1 MKITLGK
8 VSNMKAVPYIDM
20 EKMLG
25 NKLVW
30 LNRESHGVQNE
41 VTKEKVVF
49 DGLLAE
55 LVLKV
60 HEKHPTYSFK
70 PKWFSY
76 AESDKPR
83 VMDILII
90 FNKVSLGGVS
100 VYADKFTISND
111 RIHKVR
117 PRTGYITT
125 TDVKRARIEITKYF
139 KPETAAEIMK
149 KHADRARSV
158 LHSAE
163 HVEKTKRDAAIGV
176 VNAYMLDHI
185 MANLDTYRDIAKSHG
200 ATDSVLDAA
209 KFAYDEASVLN
220 SSIGSEF
227 EGCIVHIREGL
238 YMVGDRRREKV
249 CDVYEAKDLPAHI
262 NDKLGQLKLVQDNTH
277 IRNVGMRIDD
287 NTFYIR
293 GERI

>member
-1 MKITLGK
+1 
-8 VSNMKAVPYIDM
+8 MKAVPYIDM

-111 RIHKVR
+111 RIHRIR

-125 TDVKRARIEITKYF
+125 TDVKRARSEITRYF
-139 KPETAAEIMK
+139 MPETASEIMK
-149 KHADRARSV
+149 KHADRTRSV
-158 LHSAE
+158 LHNAE
-163 HVEKTKRDAAIGV
+163 HVAQTKHGIAASI
-176 VNAYMLDHI
+176 VNTCLLGHI

-200 ATDSVLDAA
+200 ATDNMLDAA
-209 KFAYDEASVLN
+209 KLAYDEASVLN
-220 SSIGSEF
+220 SSIGSQF
-227 EGCIVHIREGL
+227 EGYIVHIREGL
-238 YMVGDRRREKV
+238 YMVGDRRKEKV

-293 GERI
+293 GEPI

>member
-1 MKITLGK
+1 MKVI
-8 VSNMKAVPYIDM
+8 PYTEM

-30 LNRESHGVQNE
+30 IANDLRGIA
-41 VTKEKVVF
+41 KEKVVF

-60 HEKHPTYSFK
+60 HEKHPKYTFR
-70 PKWFSY
+70 PKWFSHVTS
-76 AESDKPR
+76 EHPR
-83 VMDILII
+83 VMDVVIM
-90 FNKVSLGGVS
+90 FNKVTLGGVS

-111 RIHKVR
+111 RIRWVR
-117 PRTGYITT
+117 PRAGNITT
-125 TDVKRARIEITKYF
+125 TDIKRARSEITKYF

-149 KHADRARSV
+149 KHADTVRSAVYQAEGAARS
-158 LHSAE
+158 
-163 HVEKTKRDAAIGV
+163 KRGVAIDVVDA
-176 VNAYMLDHI
+176 YLLDHI
-185 MANLDTYRDIAKSHG
+185 MANLDTYAATAKSHG
-200 ATDSVLDAA
+200 ATDSILDAA
-209 KFAYDEASVLN
+209 KFAYDGSSVLN
-220 SSIGSEF
+220 SSIGKEF
-227 EGCIVHIREGL
+227 EGYIVHIREGL
-238 YMVGDRRREKV
+238 YMVGDRRNEKV

-277 IRNVGMRIDD
+277 IRNVGMRVDD

>member
-8 VSNMKAVPYIDM
+8 VSNMKAVPYTEM

-25 NKLVW
+25 NKLLWV
-30 LNRESHGVQNE
+30 NTEPQGI
-41 VTKEKVVF
+41 TKDKVVF

-60 HEKHPTYSFK
+60 HEKHPTYAFK
-70 PKWFSY
+70 AKWFSY
-76 AESDKPR
+76 ATSEQPR
-83 VMDILII
+83 VMDIFIM
-90 FNKVSLGGVS
+90 FNKVVLGGVS

-117 PRTGYITT
+117 PRTGYMTT
-125 TDVKRARIEITKYF
+125 TDVKRARSEITKYF

-149 KHADRARSV
+149 KHADNVRSV
-158 LHSAE
+158 VYNTEQVA
-163 HVEKTKRDAAIGV
+163 KTRHGIAASIV
-176 VNAYMLDHI
+176 STCLLDHI
-185 MANLDTYRDIAKSHG
+185 MTNLDTYRDIAKSHG
-200 ATDSVLDAA
+200 ATDNMLGAA
-209 KFAYDEASVLN
+209 KLAYDEWSVLN
-220 SSIGSEF
+220 SSIGCEF
-227 EGCIVHIREGL
+227 EGYIVHIREGL
-238 YMVGDRRREKV
+238 YMVGDRRKEKV

-277 IRNVGMRIDD
+277 IRNVGMRVDD